1 MACGLFSIVAASSAM
16 ALLRANHNAA
26 LSRLQTGASTIA
38 QNRIDLFLS
47 DGPFNPQKNQ
57 YPPALVTGTQLI
69 GTSVNPTIPVYT
81 DPASG
86 AVSVWGWMTSA
97 VADTTTSYNGQA
109 LYVYKLR
116 VTVSYRFRGRT
127 YSVEMNTARASDI

>member
-1 MACGLFSIVAASSAM
+1 M

-38 QNRIDLFLS
+38 QNRIDLILS

-57 YPPALVTGTQLI
+57 LPPPIVPGTQLI

-86 AVSVWGWMTSA
+86 AVSVWGWMTST
-97 VADTTTSYNGQA
+97 VTDTSTSYLGQP
-109 LYVYKLR
+109 LYVYKAR
-116 VTVSYRFRGRT
+116 VVVSYVFRGRT
-127 YSVEMNTARASDI
+127 YSVTMNTARTADI